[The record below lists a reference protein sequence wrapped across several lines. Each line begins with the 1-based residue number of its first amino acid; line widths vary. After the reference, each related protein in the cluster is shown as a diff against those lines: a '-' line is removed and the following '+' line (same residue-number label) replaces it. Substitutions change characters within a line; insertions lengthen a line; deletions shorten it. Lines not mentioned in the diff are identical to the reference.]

1 MRMKKDKKRL
11 AKTNKE
17 QARLHLQEVCEPQRL
32 GNSVDDINSRR
43 ISVGEVKKLLDWYRA
58 NGVEINGK
66 KTWSISGSKKELLE
80 KLILCYNKYSTT

>member
-1 MRMKKDKKRL
+1 MRMKKDKQRL

-43 ISVGEVKKLLDWYRA
+43 INAGEVKNCW
-58 NGVEINGK
+58 NGTARMEWKSMARRLGVSQAPK
-66 KTWSISGSKKELLE
+66 RSS
-80 KLILCYNKYSTT
+80 